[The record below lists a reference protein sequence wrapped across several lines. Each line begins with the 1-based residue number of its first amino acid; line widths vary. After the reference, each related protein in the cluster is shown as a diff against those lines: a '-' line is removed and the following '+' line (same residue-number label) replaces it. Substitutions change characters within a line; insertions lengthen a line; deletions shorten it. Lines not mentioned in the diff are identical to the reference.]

1 MASAQVSDMAD
12 EKALQHA
19 LTRFRGFRSHVS
31 GSITEAM
38 VDEYHSILSSLQ
50 KASGDDLARFY
61 IPRLMMREH
70 SAPPVGNLR
79 HPTYSRFGPKA
90 ASLNCDKE
98 FFMERMDRLSDHFES
113 S

>member
-1 MASAQVSDMAD
+1 MVD
-12 EKALQHA
+12 EKALKHA

-38 VDEYHSILSSLQ
+38 VDEYHSILSALQ

-61 IPRLMMREH
+61 IPRSMMRDN
-70 SAPPVGNLR
+70 SVPLVRNLR
-79 HPTYSRFGPKA
+79 LPTYSRFDKST
-90 ASLNCDKE
+90 SLNCDQK
-98 FFMERMDRLSDHFES
+98 FFRERMDRLSDHFGS